1 MVHKTPRT
9 RVARFFL
16 GLFVIAALASP
27 ASAQYF
33 GRNKVRYHAFDFRVM
48 STEHFDIY
56 FYPAEH
62 DGVEIAARLAERW
75 YSRLERLF
83 GHALVDRQ
91 TLVLYASHADFE
103 QTNIVT
109 EEIAEG
115 TGGLT
120 EPQHRRIVLPL
131 AGPIADT
138 DHVIGHELVHAF
150 QFDIAASPGGTVGQ
164 SPFARLPLWFIEG
177 MAEYVSLGR
186 VDANAAMKLRDATLA
201 RRLPSIAD
209 LEKP

>member
-138 DHVIGHELVHAF
+138 DHVIGTSWCTRFSSTSPHRPAARSVSRRSLACRF
-150 QFDIAASPGGTVGQ
+150 GSSKGWPSTCRSAASTPT
-164 SPFARLPLWFIEG
+164 
-177 MAEYVSLGR
+177 
-186 VDANAAMKLRDATLA
+186 
-201 RRLPSIAD
+201 RR
-209 LEKP
+209 